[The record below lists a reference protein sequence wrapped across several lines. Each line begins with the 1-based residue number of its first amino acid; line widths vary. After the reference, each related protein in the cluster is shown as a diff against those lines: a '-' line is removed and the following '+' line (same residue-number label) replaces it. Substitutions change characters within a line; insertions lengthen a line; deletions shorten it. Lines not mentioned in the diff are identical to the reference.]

1 MKKKCEQTQESQL
14 IQGLDPEHKHC
25 LFHNQL
31 DGVAQQD
38 PGLRVFLAEDL
49 ILLIALRQLDRQR
62 IQKVGQLMDLELN
75 SNSLHNVRKLHQNV
89 NQFLFCF
96 VRYLKP
102 RSNQLL
108 ELSDPRFLE
117 DRADPRIGIEQI
129 NRSVP
134 FKVSHLLLVE
144 LVVLYPR
151 LPQIVVL
158 NRPDSDF
165 LRGVLELLLF
175 EISDLSLPLFLRPL
189 HKSPQRFLL
198 RFVQQHLQRHGVAFL
213 RLHLLSVRA
222 QHQTEPHMLGYLLR
236 STQPPRLLRSQEN
249 QTKVRLLSHIRAV
262 KQSVAMQRI

>member
-175 EISDLSLPLFLRPL
+175 EISDLSLPLFYGTIRDIPHNSHRLRCIPL
-189 HKSPQRFLL
+189 LTAP
-198 RFVQQHLQRHGVAFL
+198 HLGIIRTL
-213 RLHLLSVRA
+213 CSLS
-222 QHQTEPHMLGYLLR
+222 MSG
-236 STQPPRLLRSQEN
+236 S
-249 QTKVRLLSHIRAV
+249 
-262 KQSVAMQRI
+262 